1 MNGVGSSTHGGEPG
15 WVVVLEA
22 ATAIGGSS
30 LHRMLELL
38 SDVGGVALHCP
49 DRYAIQ
55 MEIDAGGQP
64 EALFV
69 AFSQWSLA
77 HARVGDPPPPVVR
90 SEVLSREEF
99 ERDCRRASDG
109 TGAQVAAPDRSLRL
123 LSS

>member
-1 MNGVGSSTHGGEPG
+1 MNGVGSSANGGEPG

-22 ATAIGGSS
+22 ATTTEGSS
-30 LHRMLELL
+30 LYRMLELL
-38 SDVGGVALHCP
+38 SDVHGIALHCP
-49 DRYAIQ
+49 NRYAIQ

-69 AFSQWSLA
+69 AFSHWQLA

-90 SEVLSREEF
+90 SEVLCREEF
-99 ERDCRRASDG
+99 ERDCGRASDG
-109 TGAQVAAPDRSLRL
+109 LAQVEAADRSLRL